1 LYNLPTEPLTV
12 TLVVKMAAIGS
23 RSKSNQTCRVRLVIQ
38 GRVFERDFIVMSINE
53 NIILGIPFLDD
64 YSAVMGFNPP
74 RLSLFLEDAA
84 QMAVQPAELQQ
95 VGVEKSSFCPEERQR
110 LRDKWL
116 KEFEPLTSGTPEG
129 LPPWREIN
137 HRIEL
142 VDPDLVIRHRRAK
155 CPEAFQDLFRE
166 KIDRYVRNGW
176 WVETPVES
184 AAPMMVLPKPKA
196 DGLAIRT
203 VVDKRAVNDN
213 TRKDVTPFPDQNL
226 IRRAFARGKFRS
238 KLDMTDAYEQVRIE
252 DSSIP
257 NTAFSTPWGTYVSL
271 VVQQGD
277 CNAPATFQR
286 LVTFLFRK
294 YIGIWV
300 YVYLDDIFIHSDTAE
315 EHEEHLRITRNILL
329 DAKLYLSKKKIFLFT
344 ESVDCLGFIVD
355 DDGIHPDPEKLRAV
369 EDWPRPQNVNDVLR
383 FMGLVNYLMNQVDRL
398 AIVAAPITTL
408 TRLDKRW
415 EWGPLEEEAFS
426 TVKNAV
432 KNFFVLSP
440 IDWAQSEDIEHRVF
454 VICDA
459 CPSGVAGI
467 LGQGPSWDRVK
478 IADMWSARLTQAQ
491 SNYPTHQQELLAIVG
506 ALDKFEDQL
515 LGRRFTVVTDHRS
528 LIYVSTQETLSPRQ
542 VRWWEFLSR
551 FNFHI
556 TYVKGSLN
564 VVADAL
570 SRKFEGVPDVH
581 NVPGEYLS
589 VDKKLDPDGDE
600 LPGGAIRT
608 PWLNH
613 DVVLAVPEEQ
623 VTTLRTRRKEL
634 PESR

>member
-1 LYNLPTEPLTV
+1 
-12 TLVVKMAAIGS
+12 
-23 RSKSNQTCRVRLVIQ
+23 
-38 GRVFERDFIVMSINE
+38 
-53 NIILGIPFLDD
+53 
-64 YSAVMGFNPP
+64 
-74 RLSLFLEDAA
+74 
-84 QMAVQPAELQQ
+84 
-95 VGVEKSSFCPEERQR
+95 
-110 LRDKWL
+110 
-116 KEFEPLTSGTPEG
+116 
-129 LPPWREIN
+129 
-137 HRIEL
+137 
-142 VDPDLVIRHRRAK
+142 
-155 CPEAFQDLFRE
+155 
-166 KIDRYVRNGW
+166 
-176 WVETPVES
+176 
-184 AAPMMVLPKPKA
+184 MVLPKPKA
-196 DGLAIRT
+196 NGLAIRT

-213 TRKDVTPFPDQNL
+213 TRKDVTPFPDQSL
-226 IRRAFARGKFRS
+226 IRRVFARGKFRS

-252 DSSIP
+252 DTSIP

-300 YVYLDDIFIHSDTAE
+300 YVYLDDIFIFSETAE
-315 EHEEHLRITRNILL
+315 EHEEHLRITKGILL
-329 DAKLYLSKKKIFLFT
+329 DAKLYLSKTKVFLFS

-369 EDWPRPQNVNDVLR
+369 ADWPRPQNVNDVLR
-383 FMGLVNYLMNQVDRL
+383 FMGLANYLMDQVDRL
-398 AIVAAPITTL
+398 AIVAGPLTHL

-415 EWGPLEEEAFS
+415 EWGPLEEESF
-426 TVKNAV
+426 NAV
-432 KNFFVLSP
+432 KTAVKAFFVLCP
-440 IDWAQSEDIEHRVF
+440 IQWERSEDPEHQVF

-467 LGQGPSWDRVK
+467 LGQGSSWDRVK
-478 IADMWSARLTQAQ
+478 IAGLWSARLTTAQ

-528 LIYVSTQETLSPRQ
+528 LVYLSTQDNLSPRQ

-551 FNFHI
+551 FNFRI

-570 SRKFEGVPDVH
+570 SRKFEGLPAVQASPPED
-581 NVPGEYLS
+581 YLS

-600 LPGGAIRT
+600 LPGFT
-608 PWLNH
+608 PAGSGQGFS
-613 DVVLAVPEEQ
+613 VESAPEGQ
-623 VTTLRTRRKEL
+623 IATVTTRLL
-634 PESR
+634 GAPLESR